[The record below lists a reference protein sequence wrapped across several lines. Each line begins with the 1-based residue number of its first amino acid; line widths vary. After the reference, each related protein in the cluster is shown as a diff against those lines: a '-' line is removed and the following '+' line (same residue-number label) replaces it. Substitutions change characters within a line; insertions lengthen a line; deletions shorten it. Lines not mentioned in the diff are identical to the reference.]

1 MPYDCGQIQSARE
14 AELKG
19 ILKWP
24 LIIAAVVVILRVANE
39 RAGGSPILSSALS
52 VVALHTLL
60 APVYFAI
67 RIAGSGAERPYA
79 TLLKLIL
86 SYAVWTRAMLL
97 PVYWLA
103 RVYQWPEPR
112 FDGLWGPRSNAFV
125 GFIAVPFL
133 TAFFWI
139 VASVVVGGAIGAG
152 VLAVMN
158 SRSKPGD
165 VTSR

>member
-1 MPYDCGQIQSARE
+1 M
-14 AELKG
+14 KG

-24 LIIAAVVVILRVANE
+24 LIIAALVVVLRVINE
-39 RAGGSPILSSALS
+39 RSGGSTVLSSALS
-52 VVALHTLL
+52 VAALHTVL
-60 APVYFAI
+60 APIYFAI
-67 RIAGSGAERPYA
+67 RLAGSNVERPFA

-86 SYAVWTRAMLL
+86 AYAVWTRAMVI

-103 RVYQWPEPR
+103 RVYEWPERR
-112 FDGLWGPRSNAFV
+112 FDGLWGPNVGAFEGFV
-125 GFIAVPFL
+125 GVPFV
-133 TAFFWI
+133 TALIWI

>member
-1 MPYDCGQIQSARE
+1 MV
-14 AELKG
+14 LKG

-24 LIIAAVVVILRVANE
+24 LIVAAVVVVLRVLNE
-39 RAGGSPILSSALS
+39 RAGGPPALSSALS

-79 TLLKLIL
+79 ALLKLIL
-86 SYAVWTRAMLL
+86 VYALWTRAMLI

-103 RVYQWPEPR
+103 RIFQWPESR
-112 FDGLWGPRSNAFV
+112 FEGLWGPRANAFV

-133 TAFFWI
+133 TALFWI

-152 VLAVMN
+152 LIAVMR
-158 SRSKPGD
+158 SRSKAGD
-165 VTSR
+165 IASH